1 MAELP
6 PCGLNRVVPGRPVSA
21 AFNPNLSSGFVK
33 LRAYARQIA
42 LRLAEGV
49 VGYGEAERK
58 DR

>member
-1 MAELP
+1 
-6 PCGLNRVVPGRPVSA
+6 LNRVVPGRPVFA

-42 LRLAEGV
+42 LRPAEGV